1 MTSGCEWV
9 VDAAGCD
16 ASALASLSTLQDLFG
31 DMIAE
36 LDLHPVEPVQW
47 HTFPGPAGITG
58 MALLAESHLTVH
70 TFPEHGTLSL
80 NLFCCQPRP
89 QWNFLDELKRRFGA
103 QRVDVRLLQRHVA
116 VPVEVQPA

>member
-16 ASALASLSTLQDLFG
+16 ASTLTLLSALEELFG
-31 DMIAE
+31 DMIAALE
-36 LDLHPVEPVQW
+36 LHPVEPVQW
-47 HTFPGPAGITG
+47 HSFPGPGGITG

-80 NLFCCQPRP
+80 NLFCCRPRP
-89 QWNFLDELKRRFGA
+89 EWNFPDELARRFGA
-103 QRVDVRLLQRHVA
+103 KRVDVRLLQRQVA
-116 VPVEVQPA
+116 AQVEVHPG